1 MSRVWLITGSSRGL
15 GRALVEAVL
24 ASGDNLVATA
34 RDPARLADLSERYG
48 SQVLTIALDV
58 TDETAAAAA
67 VEAGVKRFGR
77 IDVLVNNA
85 GYGNVSSIEDTSL
98 VDFRAQIEANLFGT
112 IIMTKAVIALM
123 RGQGAGHIIQFSSVG
138 GRIGPAG
145 RGAYSAAKFGVEGF
159 SEVLAKEVA
168 PFGIKVTVIEPGG
181 FRTDFAG
188 ASTVLAEGRAEY
200 AETVGATVRF
210 QREYN
215 GRQPGDPAKA
225 AAVVIH
231 IAGLDAPPL
240 RLLLGSDAVRN
251 VEKADAARIE
261 ADREWRA
268 VSVSTD
274 FEPDTEMGPMPW
286 EKKAGSGPKNKSAAD
301 ERRLVPGIVERSAGG
316 AEVAAAVIADIGA
329 AARIEGAVAVGAVTL
344 PLRRPGLHS
353 RADRRIV
360 ARLFD
365 ILRLLNIDA
374 ARGAIDRSRL
384 VISGFVGRVDVAR
397 LVVNRAVIG
406 VGDGRADNQ
415 AGGKADCATDERVVA
430 AMMVPMAVA
439 GRCLADGRKGKCSSR
454 CRQQKSFGE
463 PVHKHKSQSRNRTPV
478 PFSMMTVVEIGS

>member
-15 GRALVEAVL
+15 GRALAEAVL
-24 ASGDNLVATA
+24 ASGDSLVATA
-34 RDPARLADLSERYG
+34 RDPLQLADLSQRYG
-48 SQVLTIALDV
+48 GQVLTLALDV
-58 TDETAAAAA
+58 TDEAAAAAA

-98 VDFRAQIEANLFGT
+98 ADFRAQIETNLFGT

-159 SEVLAKEVA
+159 SEVLSKEVA

-210 QREYN
+210 QREYD
-215 GRQPGDPAKA
+215 GRQPGNPAKA
-225 AAVVIH
+225 AAVVLH
-231 IAGLDAPPL
+231 IAGLDEPPL

-251 VEKADAARIE
+251 VEKADAERIA
-261 ADREWRA
+261 ADREWRT

-274 FEPDTEMGPMPW
+274 FEPDAEVQTMPW
-286 EKKAGSGPKNKSAAD
+286 EKK
-301 ERRLVPGIVERSAGG
+301 PG
-316 AEVAAAVIADIGA
+316 
-329 AARIEGAVAVGAVTL
+329 
-344 PLRRPGLHS
+344 
-353 RADRRIV
+353 
-360 ARLFD
+360 
-365 ILRLLNIDA
+365 
-374 ARGAIDRSRL
+374 
-384 VISGFVGRVDVAR
+384 
-397 LVVNRAVIG
+397 
-406 VGDGRADNQ
+406 
-415 AGGKADCATDERVVA
+415 
-430 AMMVPMAVA
+430 
-439 GRCLADGRKGKCSSR
+439 
-454 CRQQKSFGE
+454 
-463 PVHKHKSQSRNRTPV
+463 
-478 PFSMMTVVEIGS
+478 